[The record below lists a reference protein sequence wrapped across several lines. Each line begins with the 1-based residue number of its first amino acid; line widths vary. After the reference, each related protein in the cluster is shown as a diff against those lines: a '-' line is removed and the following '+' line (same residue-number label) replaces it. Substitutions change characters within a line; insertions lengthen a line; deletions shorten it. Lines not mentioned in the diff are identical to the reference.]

1 MNKYMIYSLM
11 LAMAF
16 FTTGC
21 SDDDDTTTGKG
32 EEAIEVVQPTKTNK
46 MNVYIHYMPWF
57 ETPETNGGKWGSH
70 WTMNTCDPNIVD
82 ANGRRQI
89 ASHYYPIT
97 GPYASTDEAILDYQ
111 CLLMKYAGAEGLMID
126 W

>member
-32 EEAIEVVQPTKTNK
+32 EVAIEVIQPPKTNK

-57 ETPETNGGKWGSH
+57 ETPETNGGKWDSH
-70 WTMNTCDPNIVD
+70 WTMNTCDPKPPLSPQRNT
-82 ANGRRQI
+82 A
-89 ASHYYPIT
+89 
-97 GPYASTDEAILDYQ
+97 TDISRPCKSSPA
-111 CLLMKYAGAEGLMID
+111 
-126 W
+126 